1 MIGHVRVSNWKR
13 HRTFEHSFAPGINF
27 VLGANG
33 RGKTSLLEAV
43 RFGLFGV
50 EDNKAAREAIRFAA
64 TSASVQ
70 VELLGAEPVVVGRSI
85 DTRGRMTETLNMAGA
100 STAHDLLLSRFGA
113 DPAFLRSLVFLS
125 EGDIYA
131 PGAGNVGLEQQL
143 ESLLS
148 IRGLSQLSGEIR
160 RARGPLSKEQRS
172 QRSALQYSRDE
183 IAHLTQDEGRLR
195 MELEQLRSEEV
206 ELQDRYLSVADRARD
221 REQWKRFQADR
232 VAWQR
237 QVSDLARKAGLPLGD
252 DEFDQVLLELD
263 RHRETLEETLRNLTH
278 QRGEL
283 AGRIAAIRS
292 FLDDIEQA
300 RAQVCPLCRQSL
312 DEDHRAIAMA
322 EHGSELAA
330 LAVQHEALEALLAE
344 ARADLERAREAGEHA
359 RRLSATRPAEPA
371 SGEPPPEDADAQ
383 LERAQVA
390 VDEFRTRRALA
401 EQQLL
406 EIRERLA
413 TAEASRRLEEQV
425 TAAFRDDA
433 LLEAAGSGIEEF
445 LADVRRSVMAPLAEQ
460 LSQQWKAY
468 RPDAEWSLAL
478 DETGAICLARDG
490 QTRSYSMLSGGEKTV
505 AIVLLRVALL
515 TALTTSDVIVLDEPL
530 EHLDPRARRLMVSSL
545 HHAVRKGLLSQ
556 ILISTYEESL
566 VRRLLTHSDVH
577 AVWLDRDR
585 QDVA

>member
-1 MIGHVRVSNWKR
+1 MIGSVRVSNWKR
-13 HRTFEHSFAPGINF
+13 HLSFEHSFVPGINF

-50 EDNKAAREAIRFAA
+50 EHTKEAREAIHFDA
-64 TSASVQ
+64 TSASIQ
-70 VELLGAEPVVVGRSI
+70 VELLGDEPVIVGRNI
-85 DTRGRMTETLNMAGA
+85 DTRGRMTETLNVASA
-100 STAHDLLLSRFGA
+100 STTQELLLSRFGA

-148 IRGLSQLSGEIR
+148 MRGLSELSGAFR

-183 IAHLTQDEGRLR
+183 VAHLTQDEVRLR
-195 MELEQLRSEEV
+195 TELEQLRSGEA
-206 ELQDRYLSVADRARD
+206 ELQERYLSSADRARE
-221 REQWKRFQADR
+221 REQWTRLEADR
-232 VAWQR
+232 AAWQH
-237 QVSDLARKAGLPLGD
+237 QVSDLAMKAGLRLGYNGL
-252 DEFDQVLLELD
+252 DQVLVELVD
-263 RHRETLEETLRNLTH
+263 RRKTLEEKLRNLTQ

-292 FLDDIEQA
+292 FLDDLDQDRVQA
-300 RAQVCPLCRQSL
+300 CPLCHQTL
-312 DEDHRAIAMA
+312 DEDHRRMAIA
-322 EHGSELAA
+322 EHRSEMEAIVAQHEMLAA
-330 LAVQHEALEALLAE
+330 LLVEALT
-344 ARADLERAREAGEHA
+344 DLERAREVDDDA
-359 RRLSATRPAEPA
+359 RRLSATQPAGQA
-371 SGEPPPEDADAQ
+371 LGEPPPEDADLQ
-383 LERAQVA
+383 LERAQTA
-390 VDEFRTRRALA
+390 VEELRTRRALV

-406 EIRERLA
+406 EIRERVA

-425 TAAFRDDA
+425 TTAFRDDA
-433 LLEAAGSGIEEF
+433 LLEAAEVGIQEF

-478 DETGAICLARDG
+478 DEAGALCLARDG
-490 QTRSYSMLSGGEKTV
+490 TTRPYSVLSGGEKTV
-505 AIVLLRVALL
+505 ATVLLRVALL

-530 EHLDPRARRLMVSSL
+530 EHLDPRARRLMISSL
-545 HHAVRKGLLSQ
+545 HYAVRKGLLSQ
-556 ILISTYEESL
+556 ILVSTYEESL
-566 VRRLLTHSDVH
+566 VRRLLRHSDVH
-577 AVWLDRDR
+577 ALWLD
-585 QDVA
+585 

>member
-1 MIGHVRVSNWKR
+1 MIGDVRVSNWKR
-13 HRTFEHSFAPGINF
+13 HERLEHSFAPGINF

-33 RGKTSLLEAV
+33 RGKTSLLQAV

-50 EDNKAAREAIRFAA
+50 EDSKDAREAIRFDA

-70 VELLGAEPVVVGRSI
+70 VELLGDEPVVVGRSI
-85 DTRGRMTETLNMAGA
+85 DTRGRMTETLNMEGA
-100 STAHDLLLSRFGA
+100 STAHELLLSRFGA

-148 IRGLSQLSGEIR
+148 MRGLSHLSGEIR
-160 RARGPLSKEQRS
+160 RVRGPISKEQRS
-172 QRSALQYSRDE
+172 QRGALQYSRDE
-183 IAHLTQDEGRLR
+183 IAHLTQDEVRLR
-195 MELEQLRSEEV
+195 AELEQLRSGEA
-206 ELQDRYLSVADRARD
+206 ELQDQYLAAADRARD
-221 REQWKRFQADR
+221 REQWTLLQAGR
-232 VAWQR
+232 AAWQR
-237 QVSDLARKAGLPLGD
+237 QVSEFASEAGLSLRD
-252 DEFDQVLLELD
+252 DGFDLLLAELD
-263 RHRETLEETLRNLTH
+263 RRRDALEEKLRSLTE

-283 AGRIAAIRS
+283 AGRIAGMRS
-292 FLDDIEQA
+292 LLDDLGQVGVE
-300 RAQVCPLCRQSL
+300 VCPLCRQSL
-312 DEDHRAIAMA
+312 DEDHRTIAIT

-330 LAVQHEALEALLAE
+330 LSVQHEALQALLVE
-344 ARADLERAREAGEHA
+344 ARTDFERTRVAGEEA
-359 RRLSATRPAEPA
+359 RRLSATRPTGPA
-371 SGEPPPEDADAQ
+371 PSEPPPEDTDVQ
-383 LERAQVA
+383 LERARGEVEEHRA
-390 VDEFRTRRALA
+390 RRALV

-425 TAAFRDDA
+425 TTAFRDDA
-433 LLEAAGSGIEEF
+433 LLEAAGAGIQEF

-460 LSQQWKAY
+460 LSRQWKAY

-478 DETGAICLARDG
+478 DQEGAICLARAG
-490 QTRSYSMLSGGEKTV
+490 STRPYSMLSGGEKTV

-530 EHLDPRARRLMVSSL
+530 EHLDPRARRLMISSL
-545 HHAVRKGLLSQ
+545 HSAVRKGLLSQ
-556 ILISTYEESL
+556 ILVSTYEESL

-577 AVWLDRDR
+577 ALWLD
-585 QDVA
+585 